1 MEMDPRWKAL
11 GELLRYQRVRVLGFP
26 KRAAFMRH
34 LGLTNDRVLGD
45 LELGRRD
52 NYDIDTLI
60 SLESWYGLTSEQLR
74 GVMGD
79 LYPLHDV
86 ATVHAVATI
95 QSQRTSAEQTMGDL
109 RVTIDQMRSTLD
121 AMQERLDQ
129 WVNTPPTTP

>member
-11 GELLRYQRVRVLGFP
+11 GDLLRYQRVRVLGYP

-52 NYDIDTLI
+52 NYDVDTLI

-74 GVMGD
+74 AVLGD
-79 LYPLHDV
+79 LYPVHDLV
-86 ATVHAVATI
+86 AVHEVATI
-95 QSQRTSAEQTMGDL
+95 QSRIGSDADAEHLQRSLDEIRAMLDVMQ
-109 RVTIDQMRSTLD
+109 DQLEEYHRK
-121 AMQERLDQ
+121 R
-129 WVNTPPTTP
+129 